1 MATTIRRP
9 APAAPRPTGIAAK
22 LAQWATIRAEID
34 ALTARANHL
43 RDELSQIVD
52 TQGEPDDK
60 GHIYL
65 QLPAPITVGEKTY
78 GSIKRERRVSTV
90 FKEDEAEEALLAK
103 GLLARAQET
112 ITVLSQDAIY
122 LLNQEGLLS
131 DEEIDSF
138 FGKKVS
144 FAFKPVAD

>member
-9 APAAPRPTGIAAK
+9 PRADVRPPGISAK

-34 ALTARANHL
+34 TLTARANHL
-43 RDELSQIVD
+43 RDELSQLVD
-52 TQGEPDDK
+52 SQGDVDDK
-60 GHIYL
+60 GHRYL
-65 QLPAPITVGEKTY
+65 QLPSPITVGEKTY
-78 GSIKRERRVSTV
+78 GAIKRERRVSTV
-90 FKEDEAEEALLAK
+90 FKEDEAEETLQAK

-138 FGKKVS
+138 FGKKIS
-144 FAFKPVAD
+144 FAFRPIAE